1 MCVCLAKSVCLCLLL
16 IPDLRSYMSVCLSV
30 CLSVGVSLSMCAC
43 VRACVRV
50 YLCVCKSKRE
60 RWRSLLG
67 SEGSFY
73 KTSSPSTP
81 DLCAV
86 LSCLP
91 GLPPHSMIMLT
102 CAIPTPNACSCNSYD
117 AYLCNH
123 DDACI
128 RFLQPANY
136 NDLPDAACPAPE
148 LKALVRSM
156 CHPVPSLRVSLAEAE
171 AALEEVM

>member
-1 MCVCLAKSVCLCLLL
+1 
-16 IPDLRSYMSVCLSV
+16 
-30 CLSVGVSLSMCAC
+30 
-43 VRACVRV
+43 
-50 YLCVCKSKRE
+50 
-60 RWRSLLG
+60 
-67 SEGSFY
+67 
-73 KTSSPSTP
+73 
-81 DLCAV
+81 
-86 LSCLP
+86 
-91 GLPPHSMIMLT
+91 MIMLT
-102 CAIPTPNACSCNSYD
+102 CAIPTPNACSCNSYDAYSCNPDD

-136 NDLPDAACPAPE
+136 NDLPDAACPAPK